1 MERQTYDALLR
12 FVLVTDKPYTEQRS
26 LVFYVLAT
34 FEPWTRLWY
43 NDSMGW
49 F

>member
-1 MERQTYDALLR
+1 MERQSYDALLW
-12 FVLVTDKPYTEQRS
+12 FMLITDKFYTKRWP
-26 LVFYVLAT
+26 LMFYVLAT
-34 FEPWTRLWY
+34 FESWTRLWY